1 MALAEDSFLFSLH
14 HISKLYHIGYT
25 EMDWSVE
32 ILGSAEA
39 EMDALPPGLQA
50 RLTRLMEMVECIGLE
65 AMREPHVKH
74 IDGKLWELRAKA
86 PEGIARG
93 LYVAVTGRRIVILHV
108 FVKKS
113 QRTPRNALALAY
125 RRMNEVET

>member
-39 EMDALPPGLQA
+39 EMDALPSGLQA
-50 RLTRLMEMVECIGLE
+50 RLTRLMEMVEC
-65 AMREPHVKH
+65 
-74 IDGKLWELRAKA
+74 RARSHARA
-86 PEGIARG
+86 PCKT
-93 LYVAVTGRRIVILHV
+93 Y
-108 FVKKS
+108 
-113 QRTPRNALALAY
+113 
-125 RRMNEVET
+125 

>member
-39 EMDALPPGLQA
+39 EMDALPSG
-50 RLTRLMEMVECIGLE
+50 C
-65 AMREPHVKH
+65 
-74 IDGKLWELRAKA
+74 
-86 PEGIARG
+86 
-93 LYVAVTGRRIVILHV
+93 RRD
-108 FVKKS
+108 
-113 QRTPRNALALAY
+113 
-125 RRMNEVET
+125 